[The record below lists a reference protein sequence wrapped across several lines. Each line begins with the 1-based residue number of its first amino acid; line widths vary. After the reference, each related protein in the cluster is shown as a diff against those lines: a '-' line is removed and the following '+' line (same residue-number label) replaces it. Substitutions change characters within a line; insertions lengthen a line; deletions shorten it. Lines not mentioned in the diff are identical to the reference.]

1 MFRVGTYGPDLYKKN
16 IYQIALYASIKFKNE
31 FQEYVGPEVQE
42 MPENSTTNDK
52 RIWESDG
59 GPSEDQ
65 ASTQELSME
74 FVYFSYGSE

>member
-1 MFRVGTYGPDLYKKN
+1 MPYMLAFSSRISSK
-16 IYQIALYASIKFKNE
+16 
-31 FQEYVGPEVQE
+31 EYVGLEVQE
-42 MPENSTTNDK
+42 MPKISTTNDK
-52 RIWESDG
+52 RVWESDG